1 MSKFVDDFKFNF
13 DAWKKRMKNRLRNPN
28 GVYAGGRGFPIGAVT
43 MMVMGL
49 LFIFCPLI
57 ISAAAS
63 IVLGSLI
70 TLMGVG
76 TLISYIRFRVH
87 QPFGAVSLVSGI
99 LLVITG
105 VMFIINPLSLIKTIS
120 FMLGFFFAFSG
131 GMTFNRLLKFKRTH
145 MPTWWFKTILSGLL
159 CLGGIVIILYPY
171 TGVDLLFTF
180 CGVALIING
189 AQKLFAV

>member
-13 DAWKKRMKNRLRNPN
+13 DAWKKRTKARLRNPN
-28 GVYAGGRGFPIGAVT
+28 GVYAAGRGIPVAAIAMIVL
-43 MMVMGL
+43 GL
-49 LFIFCPLI
+49 LFIFCPIL

-63 IVLGSLI
+63 IVLGALV
-70 TLMGVG
+70 TTMGVI
-76 TLISYIRFRVH
+76 TLISYVRFKVH
-87 QPFGAVSLVSGI
+87 QPFGAFSLVSGI

-105 VMFIINPLSLIKTIS
+105 VMFIVNPLSLIRTIS
-120 FMLGFFFAFSG
+120 FTLGFFFAISG
-131 GMTFNRLLKFKRTH
+131 GISFNRMLKVKRTH
-145 MPTWWFKTILSGLL
+145 MPTWWLKTILSGLL

-189 AQKLFAV
+189 VQKLFAV